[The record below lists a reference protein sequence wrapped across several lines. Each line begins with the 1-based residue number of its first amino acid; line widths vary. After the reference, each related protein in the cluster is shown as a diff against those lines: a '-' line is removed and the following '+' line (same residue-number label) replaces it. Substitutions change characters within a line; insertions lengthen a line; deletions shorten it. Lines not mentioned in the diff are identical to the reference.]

1 MSLSRKEI
9 QKRKEREKS
18 VRKKVLEQRQELR
31 KERKLMEEEQR
42 KERERYI
49 LEHGQTPAALPGNP
63 DLAAAKEVERTRKA
77 ADKIAKN
84 LELLK
89 NLQSEFEKEQA
100 IRQQFNENLESEGY
114 KTLKEKMDA
123 IAEKSTKIK
132 EVAEKLAEHE
142 ENYAAK
148 QKE

>member
-18 VRKKVLEQRQELR
+18 VRKKVLEQREELR

-42 KERERYI
+42 KEREKYI
-49 LEHGQTPAALPGNP
+49 LEYGQTPAALPGNP
-63 DLAAAKEVERTRKA
+63 ELAAIKEAERTRKA

-89 NLQSEFEKEQA
+89 NLQSEFEKEQEL
-100 IRQQFNENLESEGY
+100 RQQFNQNLETEGY
-114 KTLKEKMDA
+114 VTLKEKMEA
-123 IAEKSTKIK
+123 LAEKSTKIK

-142 ENYAAK
+142 ENYIAK
-148 QKE
+148 QKN